1 MTDEVMMRVD
11 NLVAELELE
20 GYPLQVI
27 LEEIQEYLAICNE
40 LSHV

>member
-11 NLVAELELE
+11 NLIAELEME
-20 GYPLQVI
+20 GYPLQFI

-40 LSHV
+40 LPHV

>member
-11 NLVAELELE
+11 NLIAELELE
-20 GYPLQVI
+20 GYPLQFI
-27 LEEIQEYLAICNE
+27 LEEIQEYLAICHE